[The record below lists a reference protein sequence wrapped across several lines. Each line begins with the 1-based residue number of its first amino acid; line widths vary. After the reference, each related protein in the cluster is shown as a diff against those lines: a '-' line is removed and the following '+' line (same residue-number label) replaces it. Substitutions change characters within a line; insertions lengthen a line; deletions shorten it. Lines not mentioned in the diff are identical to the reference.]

1 MRSGEYSWLTGFM
14 LHLITGGMATAA
26 HYGVM
31 WLSLQAGLTS
41 LVATSIGFIFGAV
54 TRFFLSYFH
63 VFSSEVAIPMA
74 MGRFIVAL
82 LVQLACNGLLLN
94 EIHKFIPIWEAQVVT
109 TISLTVFTYIAHR
122 VWVFR

>member
-1 MRSGEYSWLTGFM
+1 MKYNWLTGFV
-14 LHLITGGMATAA
+14 LHLITGAMATTA

-31 WLSLQAGLTS
+31 WLLLQAGFTS
-41 LVATSIGFIFGAV
+41 LVATSVGFVFGAV

-63 VFSSEVAIPMA
+63 VFSSKATIPMA
-74 MGRFIVAL
+74 IGRFIFAL

-94 EIHKFIPIWEAQVVT
+94 EIHKFIPLWEAQVVT
-109 TISLTVFTYIAHR
+109 TITLTVFTYIAHR